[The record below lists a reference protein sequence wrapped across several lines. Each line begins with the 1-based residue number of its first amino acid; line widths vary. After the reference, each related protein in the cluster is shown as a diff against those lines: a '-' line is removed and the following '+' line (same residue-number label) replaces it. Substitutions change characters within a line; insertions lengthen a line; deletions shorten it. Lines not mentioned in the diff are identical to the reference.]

1 MKVTHKLI
9 AESPRKL
16 FLFIL
21 TNGEE
26 LLNNFNDVDA
36 NIIHC
41 HIDSD
46 GHDITQEELYNS
58 KNVSHLMTEFAMV
71 IKSYHAENNDV
82 NAVVIGSENNA
93 EVALDLLLKENE
105 LIEGGILIKPIL
117 NIAITDG
124 IRIEDNTKVLIIGG
138 DEEADSKQVE
148 ERDIADI
155 LDVNGYDVTL
165 KELDE
170 DEDLTPEDITVS
182 VNWINDNF

>member
-1 MKVTHKLI
+1 MKIIHNQ
-9 AESPRKL
+9 SRKSDKNL
-16 FLFIL
+16 FLFVL
-21 TNGEE
+21 GNGEKE
-26 LLNNFNDVDA
+26 LLTFNELEA
-36 NIIHC
+36 NIVHC

-46 GHDITQEELYNS
+46 GHNITQEELFS
-58 KNVSHLMTEFAMV
+58 AKNVNHLMSEFAGI
-71 IKSYHAENNDV
+71 IKSYHAENDDV
-82 NAVVIGSENNA
+82 NAVVVGSENNA

-105 LIEGGILIKPIL
+105 LIQGAALIKPIL

-138 DEEADSKQVE
+138 DEEADSKQIE

-165 KELDE
+165 TELDE
-170 DEDLTPEDITVS
+170 DEDLTPEDIAVS